1 MAGGVITTGNTPKAL
16 FPGIRAWWGR
26 VYDEHNE
33 EYPDLFDIK
42 NSTQN
47 YEEDVLIGGFGL
59 AAVKEQG
66 QSIGYDSEIQGYVSR
81 YTHVVYGVGYITT
94 REEIEDNLYE
104 TVGMRRSEAAAFSL
118 RQTEE
123 TVCANVY
130 NRCTTA
136 GYTGGDG
143 VVLLTD
149 SHPTKSGNQSNILSP
164 AADISEAAIE
174 DMIVQ
179 IMGATNDKGLKI
191 SLMPRMLLV
200 HRNDWFEANR
210 ILKSTLQNDTANNA
224 TNVLKQTNAIPD
236 GASVNHYFTDSDAW
250 FIRTNCPRGMIYML
264 RRDKE
269 FTQDND
275 FDTENAKAKCTKR
288 FSCGWTD
295 WRGLFGS
302 VGA

>member
-81 YTHVVYGVGYITT
+81 YTHVVYGIGYITT

-123 TVCANVY
+123 NVCANVY
-130 NRCTTA
+130 NRAYTSA
-136 GYTGGDG
+136 YTGGDG
-143 VVLLTD
+143 VTLINTA
-149 SHPTKSGNQSNILSP
+149 HPTRNGNQSNRITT
-164 AADISEAAIE
+164 AADLSESSLE
-174 DMIVQ
+174 DLIIQM
-179 IMGATNDKGLKI
+179 MGATNERGLKI
-191 SLMPRMLLV
+191 SLMPRVLLV
-200 HRNDWFEANR
+200 HRNDWFEATR
-210 ILKSTLQNDTANNA
+210 ILKSVLQNDTANNA
-224 TNVLKQTNAIPD
+224 INALKATNSIPE
-236 GASVNHYFTDSDAW
+236 GAKVNHYFTDTDAW
-250 FIRTNCPRGMIYML
+250 FIRSNIRNGMNYFL

-269 FTQDND
+269 FEEDND
-275 FDTENAKAKCTKR
+275 FDTHNWKAQCHKR
-288 FSCGWTD
+288 FSVGWTD
-295 WRGLFGS
+295 WRGTFGS
-302 VGA
+302 PGS